1 MNEYQSLKK
10 KWKVLIVDDVEANR
24 FVLRDIIQEMG
35 YQPILV
41 EHGKQALKI
50 VSRMRPQLIIS
61 DISMPEMDGYEFCEI
76 IKKDAEL
83 RDIPI
88 IFISAFDNPED
99 ITKGFNLGGE
109 DYITKPFIPEV
120 VKARVRLHLRLYDT
134 AQDLQESN
142 RQLQTLVAEQVRQ
155 LELEKKNVLY
165 ALTRVARENACYDER
180 HMERL
185 CYNCRI
191 MAEAMQLS
199 AEYDDIISDSFVETI
214 ELAAPLCDLGNVAV
228 PTDILQKKDSL
239 SQEEAKVMQTH
250 AMIGT
255 RILQDVLNVGDYND
269 FIQMSMDIAHYHH
282 ENWDGSGYPEGIKG
296 EEIPLPAQ
304 IMALVSVFCALT
316 ETRVYRDSYDMEAA
330 LEIMEKDS
338 GVKFNPT
345 LFDILKKIHRQLR

>member
-1 MNEYQSLKK
+1 MKDNQSPK
-10 KWKVLIVDDVEANR
+10 KWKILIIDDVEANR
-24 FVLRDIIQEMG
+24 FALRDIIQEMG
-35 YQPILV
+35 YQPILA
-41 EHGKQALKI
+41 EHGKQALK
-50 VSRMRPQLIIS
+50 VVARMRPELIIS
-61 DISMPEMDGYEFCEI
+61 DISMPEMDGYEFCET

-99 ITKGFNLGGE
+99 IMKGFNVGGE

-120 VKARVRLHLRLYDT
+120 VKARVILHLRLYDAT
-134 AQDLQESN
+134 QDLQETN
-142 RQLQTLVAEQVRQ
+142 RQLQTLVTQQVKQ

-199 AEYDDIISDSFVETI
+199 KKYDHIVSDSFVETI
-214 ELAAPLCDLGNVAV
+214 ELAAPLCDLGNVAI
-228 PTDILQKKDSL
+228 PTNILQKKDSL
-239 SQEEAKVMQTH
+239 SEAEAKVMQTH
-250 AMIGT
+250 AMAGT
-255 RILQDVLNVGDYND
+255 RILQDVLDVGDYND

-282 ENWDGSGYPEGIKG
+282 ENWDGSGYPEGVKG
-296 EEIPLPAQ
+296 EDIPLPAQ
-304 IMALVSVFCALT
+304 IMAVVSVFCALT
-316 ETRVYRDSYDMEAA
+316 ETRVYRDSYDTEAA

-338 GVKFNPT
+338 GIKFNPA

>member
-1 MNEYQSLKK
+1 MIGHRTAKK
-10 KWKVLIVDDVEANR
+10 DWKVLIVDDVEANR
-24 FVLRDIIQEMG
+24 FALRDIIQEMG

-50 VSRMRPQLIIS
+50 LERIEPQLIIS
-61 DISMPEMDGYEFCEI
+61 DIAMPEMDGYEFCEI
-76 IKKDAEL
+76 MKKNAEL
-83 RDIPI
+83 REIPI

-99 ITKGFNLGGE
+99 ITQGFNLGGE

-120 VKARVRLHLRLYDT
+120 VKARVGLHLKLYDAT
-134 AQDLQESN
+134 QTLQETN
-142 RQLQTLVAEQVRQ
+142 RQLQTLVTEQVKQ

-165 ALTRVARENACYDER
+165 ALTRVARENACYDKE

-199 AEYDDIISDSFVETI
+199 VDYDHLISDSFVETI

-228 PTDILQKKDSL
+228 PTSILQKKDSL
-239 SQEEAKVMQTH
+239 NEEENKVMQTH
-250 AMIGT
+250 TVAGFQ
-255 RILQDVLNVGDYND
+255 ILQDILDAGDYND

-282 ENWDGSGYPEGIKG
+282 ENWDGSGYPEGVKG

-304 IMALVSVFCALT
+304 IMAVVSVYSALT
-316 ETRVYRDSYDMEAA
+316 EDRIYRASYNEEEA
-330 LEIMEKDS
+330 LKIMEKDS
-338 GVKFNPT
+338 GIKFNPA
-345 LFDILKKIHRQLR
+345 LFNILKKIYRQLH